1 MKCDARALWIQFCRD
16 ESGQDL
22 IEYALLTGIVTVS
35 SILIFAS
42 IQNKMKAAYISWES
56 TGQENWEP
64 MNPGTP

>member
-1 MKCDARALWIQFCRD
+1 MDVRLLARRFCRD

-42 IQNKMKAAYISWES
+42 IRTKMGDAYISYES
-56 TGQENWEP
+56 TGQANWSP
-64 MNPGTP
+64 DNPITP